1 MGKIFYIMGK
11 SASGKDTL
19 YRRLLEEKELQ
30 LKPLI
35 PYTTRPIRSGEAEGV
50 EYHFTDLAGL
60 QALEAK
66 GKVVE
71 QRCYHTVHGDW
82 YYFTVDD
89 GNLDLENDSYL
100 GIGTLPAFEKMRNYF
115 GEKAVIPIYVS
126 VDDGVRLER
135 ALMRERTQKEPKY
148 KEMCRR
154 FLADEEDFDEE
165 KRRKLGLNREYYNDD
180 LEKCLKE
187 IVIMIKQQS

>member
-1 MGKIFYIMGK
+1 M
-11 SASGKDTL
+11 
-19 YRRLLEEKELQ
+19 
-30 LKPLI
+30 
-35 PYTTRPIRSGEAEGV
+35 RS
-50 EYHFTDLAGL
+50 
-60 QALEAK
+60 
-66 GKVVE
+66 
-71 QRCYHTVHGDW
+71 
-82 YYFTVDD
+82 
-89 GNLDLENDSYL
+89 
-100 GIGTLPAFEKMRNYF
+100 YF